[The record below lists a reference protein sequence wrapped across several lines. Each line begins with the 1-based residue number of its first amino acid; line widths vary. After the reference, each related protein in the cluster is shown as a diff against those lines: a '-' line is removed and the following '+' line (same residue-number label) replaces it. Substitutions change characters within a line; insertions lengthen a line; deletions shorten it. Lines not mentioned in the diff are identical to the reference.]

1 MTDHLCVICAK
12 RPHDDG
18 RTCCT
23 PCLDRILG
31 DLERIVELTDAAATW
46 TPRAGAGNGV
56 RSVPGSRPP
65 LSVDIL
71 DAALGLDVLPLLES
85 WQRIIR
91 EDAGLTPYGTAT
103 EGIAVNVASAVAFLR
118 SWLLWC
124 ATEAAWPI
132 EELAREIR
140 EARMALD
147 RLDPDHERPDG
158 LRVACTEPHPDADGR
173 ECGYR
178 LVIVGAMLSQDV
190 ECRRCGHV
198 TTGGRMILSA
208 LSDPA
213 VTVWAY
219 PDVIEDTLGIPTR
232 TLRRWVRYGWVTR
245 LGSRY
250 DVGAAYRV
258 RVTNAG

>member
-23 PCLDRILG
+23 PCLDRVLS
-31 DLERIVELTDAAATW
+31 DLERIVELTDAAARW
-46 TPRAGAGNGV
+46 TPRAGTGNGV
-56 RSVPGSRPP
+56 RSVPASRPP

-85 WQRIIR
+85 WERIIR
-91 EDAGLTPYGTAT
+91 EDAGLSPYGAAT
-103 EGIAVNVASAVAFLR
+103 EGIAVNVASAVHFLR

-232 TLRRWVRYGWVTR
+232 TLRQWAQNGLIARS
-245 LGSRY
+245 GSRY
-250 DVGAAYRV
+250 DVGAAYRR
-258 RVTNAG
+258 RVA

>member
-1 MTDHLCVICAK
+1 
-12 RPHDDG
+12 
-18 RTCCT
+18 
-23 PCLDRILG
+23 
-31 DLERIVELTDAAATW
+31 
-46 TPRAGAGNGV
+46 
-56 RSVPGSRPP
+56 
-65 LSVDIL
+65 
-71 DAALGLDVLPLLES
+71 
-85 WQRIIR
+85 
-91 EDAGLTPYGTAT
+91 
-103 EGIAVNVASAVAFLR
+103 
-118 SWLLWC
+118 
-124 ATEAAWPI
+124 
-132 EELAREIR
+132 
-140 EARMALD
+140 MALD

-232 TLRRWVRYGWVTR
+232 TLRQWAQNGLIARS
-245 LGSRY
+245 GSRY
-250 DVGAAYRV
+250 DVGAAYRR
-258 RVTNAG
+258 RVA